1 MKKSMFMGTI
11 ISVAA
16 LLAIG
21 ISGNILYH
29 QNKAGKITKPQVEVS
44 GILESELL
52 DYKITQDQENTVEFY
67 VRPNNL
73 FYSVEDN
80 TQPTGRIIYHGCLE
94 SKIRVE
100 LGTGNLLPRL
110 KNGDI
115 VTFKV
120 KATAVEEGKKYK
132 GTTFAS
138 CMTPVMNYGSDS
150 VKSAGFLKGKLIDYS
165 TKISK

>member
-67 VRPNNL
+67 
-73 FYSVEDN
+73 
-80 TQPTGRIIYHGCLE
+80 
-94 SKIRVE
+94 
-100 LGTGNLLPRL
+100 
-110 KNGDI
+110 
-115 VTFKV
+115 
-120 KATAVEEGKKYK
+120 
-132 GTTFAS
+132 
-138 CMTPVMNYGSDS
+138 GS
-150 VKSAGFLKGKLIDYS
+150 
-165 TKISK
+165 